1 MVWMTEMA
9 QNNTAEANFR
19 RFVEQIDD
27 EPLRSSFLEW
37 VGGCPE
43 RLSRFV
49 VARDPGGSRPI
60 LFATSRRRLYRVAP
74 RAGTGEKPTG
84 EAAVGK
90 AVAGADDTKPNA
102 RSCAVESV
110 AKTDVAA
117 VGDVSGCPQG
127 RMRVALTSGE
137 AWQLENIV
145 AGRVHDFAQ
154 DIRPRVITAAD
165 YDSTVRGEFPQLL
178 DPDHAEEVD
187 ALRRWMQDGRLSHY
201 EYDDA
206 NPAYPK
212 AGK

>member
-1 MVWMTEMA
+1 MAEMT
-9 QNNTAEANFR
+9 QNNTAEVNLQ
-19 RFVEQIDD
+19 RFAEQIDK
-27 EPLRSSFLEW
+27 EPLHSPFLEW

-49 VARDPGGSRPI
+49 MAGELADCRPI
-60 LFATSRRRLYRVAP
+60 LFATSRNRLYRVVL
-74 RAGTGEKPTG
+74 RAETSEKPAR
-84 EAAVGK
+84 EAAASEIVTGVHEVK
-90 AVAGADDTKPNA
+90 FYAQ
-102 RSCAVESV
+102 SCAVESV

-117 VGDVSGCPQG
+117 VNNISGCPQG
-127 RMRVALTSGE
+127 QMRIALTGGKV
-137 AWQLENIV
+137 WQLENIV

-154 DIRPRVITAAD
+154 DVRPRAITAAG

-178 DPDHAEEVD
+178 DPDHAEEID
-187 ALRRWMQDGRLSHY
+187 ALRYWMQKGHLSHY

>member
-9 QNNTAEANFR
+9 QNNPAEANLR
-19 RFVEQIDD
+19 RFAEQIDD
-27 EPLRSSFLEW
+27 EPLRSPFLEW
-37 VGGCPE
+37 VGGFPE
-43 RLSRFV
+43 RMSRFV
-49 VARDPGGSRPI
+49 VARDSGGSRPI
-60 LFATSRRRLYRVAP
+60 LFATSRHRLYRVAP
-74 RAGTGEKPTG
+74 RAGTGGKPTG
-84 EAAVGK
+84 EAAVSK
-90 AVAGADDTKPNA
+90 AVAGADDTKPGA
-102 RSCAVESV
+102 RPCAVGSV

-117 VGDVSGCPQG
+117 VGNVSGCPQG
-127 RMRVALTSGE
+127 RMRVALANGE

-154 DIRPRVITAAD
+154 DIRPRAITAAG

-178 DPDHAEEVD
+178 DPDHAEEID